1 MEVDILYVCNR
12 IDIITCIMGVIVWNH
27 IGMKFI
33 EKSVILMCVYFLT
46 CMVVYIIWVLKIDF
60 LTCMDVIFL
69 KYEKIIDYL

>member
-33 EKSVILMCVYFLT
+33 EKSVILMCVF
-46 CMVVYIIWVLKIDF
+46 IS
-60 LTCMDVIFL
+60 
-69 KYEKIIDYL
+69 

>member
-33 EKSVILMCVYFLT
+33 EKSVIPMCVYFLT
-46 CMVVYIIWVLKIDF
+46 CMVVYIIWVLIS
-60 LTCMDVIFL
+60 
-69 KYEKIIDYL
+69 